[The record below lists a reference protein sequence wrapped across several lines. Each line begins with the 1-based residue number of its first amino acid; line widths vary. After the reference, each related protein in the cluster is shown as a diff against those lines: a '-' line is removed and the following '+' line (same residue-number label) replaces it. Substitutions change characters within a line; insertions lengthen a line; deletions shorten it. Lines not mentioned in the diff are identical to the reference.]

1 MSEQEQQDQEATKI
15 AAATMHGDLMAI
27 VIDEMKALPDV
38 WQKLGESEQR
48 DLIGRVRERTRHA
61 IEDCVRI
68 VATQGFTRIKA
79 SVESVTVKDG
89 IKAQFALSKF
99 DAARHDLIDA
109 QGSTVFIVLA
119 DPEAF
124 AGGTEKVKADPD
136 QGALVLDAIEKAG
149 RGKEG
154 DGEAADDHQE
164 AA

>member
-1 MSEQEQQDQEATKI
+1 MTDHIDQDAELSTEV
-15 AAATMHGDLMAI
+15 AAETMHGDLMAI

-38 WQKLGESEQR
+38 WQKLAEAEQR
-48 DLIGRVRERTRHA
+48 ELIERVKTRTRDA
-61 IEDCVRI
+61 VEECVRI
-68 VATQGFTRIKA
+68 IATAGFTRIRA

-124 AGGTEKVKADPD
+124 AGGTEQVKPDPD
-136 QGALVLDAIEKAG
+136 QGALVLDAVEKI
-149 RGKEG
+149 GKKRDG
-154 DGEAADDHQE
+154 DGEQQE